1 MTEPYTGDLGGRGV
15 LRNSVLSEKPGG
27 IRYLCSGAATYIGS
41 GKEIKGRNTEDRRT

>member
-1 MTEPYTGDLGGRGV
+1 MTEPYTGDLGG

-27 IRYLCSGAATYIGS
+27 IRYLCSGTATYIGS